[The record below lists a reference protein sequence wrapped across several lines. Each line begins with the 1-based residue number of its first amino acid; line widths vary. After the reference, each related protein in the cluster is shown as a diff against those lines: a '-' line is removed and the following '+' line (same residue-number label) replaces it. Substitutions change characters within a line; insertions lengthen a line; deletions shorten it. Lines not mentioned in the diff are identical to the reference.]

1 MPSLDIIAPVVMC
14 CALLW
19 WVSRGRTWNTRLMIA
34 AVTLVIIVCIV
45 LLERGGFWSDP
56 RR

>member
-1 MPSLDIIAPVVMC
+1 VPSLDIIAPVVMC

-19 WVSRGRTWNTRLMIA
+19 WVSRGMTWNTRLMIA

>member
-1 MPSLDIIAPVVMC
+1 VPSLDIIAPVVMS

-19 WVSRGRTWNTRLMIA
+19 WVSRGMSWNTRLVIV
-34 AVTLVIIVCIV
+34 AVTLIAVLCIV